1 MGNGE
6 GERGFTVNVGNRGDI
21 GDGNPVGMEVR
32 FQLEYGKMG
41 MHRNEKERESRESIH
56 SHL

>member
-21 GDGNPVGMEVR
+21 GDGNPMGMEVR
-32 FQLEYGKMG
+32 FQHEYGKDWG
-41 MHRNEKERESRESIH
+41 MNIDGNA
-56 SHL
+56 